1 MHCSWDMNSAIRHM
15 NSSQSSNNNF
25 FIIFFR
31 DNYSKPPWGLARLR
45 FAYLWFKTYHFTH
58 LRCLPLEICYPPLP
72 LPLGKHI
79 FREKKNNKDQKVR
92 VFYCLRTSF
101 RTKHKNSTQIK
112 CSIKSL
118 LIYIN
123 INNLITT
130 KNWEPIFTRRPTIS
144 KQSATLLTKESEI
157 EISNQQP
164 KNEVMR
170 NLAVGLDCGR
180 SAMGL
185 VAWWRP

>member
-1 MHCSWDMNSAIRHM
+1 M
-15 NSSQSSNNNF
+15 
-25 FIIFFR
+25 
-31 DNYSKPPWGLARLR
+31 ARLR
-45 FAYLWFKTYHFTH
+45 FAYPWFKTYHFAH
-58 LRCLPLEICYPPLP
+58 LKCLPLEICYPPLP
-72 LPLGKHI
+72 LPLEKHI
-79 FREKKNNKDQKVR
+79 FREKKKHNKDKKIR
-92 VFYCLRTSF
+92 AFYCLRTSF
-101 RTKHKNSTQIK
+101 RTKHRNSTQIK
-112 CSIKSL
+112 CSMKSL

-130 KNWEPIFTRRPTIS
+130 KNCEPIFTRRPTIS
-144 KQSATLLTKESEI
+144 KQSTTLLTKGSEI

-170 NLAVGLDCGR
+170 NPVVGLDCGR

>member
-1 MHCSWDMNSAIRHM
+1 MVQNLSLCLPEVPSVRDLLPTSPFAIR
-15 NSSQSSNNNF
+15 
-25 FIIFFR
+25 
-31 DNYSKPPWGLARLR
+31 
-45 FAYLWFKTYHFTH
+45 KTHF
-58 LRCLPLEICYPPLP
+58 L
-72 LPLGKHI
+72 
-79 FREKKNNKDQKVR
+79 EKKKKHNKDQKVR
-92 VFYCLRTSF
+92 AFYCLRTSL

-112 CSIKSL
+112 CSMKSL

-130 KNWEPIFTRRPTIS
+130 KNCESIFTRRQTIS
-144 KQSATLLTKESEI
+144 KQLATLLTKESEI

-170 NLAVGLDCGR
+170 NPTVGLDCGR

-185 VAWWRP
+185 VVWWRP

>member
-1 MHCSWDMNSAIRHM
+1 M
-15 NSSQSSNNNF
+15 
-25 FIIFFR
+25 
-31 DNYSKPPWGLARLR
+31 
-45 FAYLWFKTYHFTH
+45 
-58 LRCLPLEICYPPLP
+58 
-72 LPLGKHI
+72 
-79 FREKKNNKDQKVR
+79 
-92 VFYCLRTSF
+92 
-101 RTKHKNSTQIK
+101 
-112 CSIKSL
+112 KSL

-130 KNWEPIFTRRPTIS
+130 KNCEPIFTRRPTIS
-144 KQSATLLTKESEI
+144 KQPATLLTKESEI
-157 EISNQQP
+157 DISNQQP